1 MARQPQNRTWGTDS
15 ASTPGNICAGIEV
28 FAMLWAL
35 AVLLLLVWAVGYF
48 VLHVAG
54 ALIHLLVL
62 LAVVVALGNL
72 LRGVGT
78 RRAV

>member
-1 MARQPQNRTWGTDS
+1 
-15 ASTPGNICAGIEV
+15 
-28 FAMLWAL
+28 MLWAL
-35 AVLLLLVWAVGYF
+35 AVLLLIVWAVGFF

-62 LAVVVALGNL
+62 LAIVVALGNL
-72 LRGVGT
+72 LRGAGS

>member
-1 MARQPQNRTWGTDS
+1 
-15 ASTPGNICAGIEV
+15 
-28 FAMLWAL
+28 MLWAL
-35 AVLLLLVWAVGYF
+35 ALLLLLVWAVGFF

-72 LRGVGT
+72 LRGVGS